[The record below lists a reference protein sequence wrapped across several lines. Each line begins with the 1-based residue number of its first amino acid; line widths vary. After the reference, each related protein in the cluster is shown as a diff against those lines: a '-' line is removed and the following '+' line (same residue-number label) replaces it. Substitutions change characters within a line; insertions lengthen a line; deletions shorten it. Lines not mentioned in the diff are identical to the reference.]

1 MELQIQTKTIGF
13 SVIDTVF
20 RYFNVPMDKL
30 YSNRGDKAKT
40 QARMYV
46 YYILH
51 YEYNISIN
59 QISLLMKKNER
70 NIYKRIASL
79 RTQLTYYEEVKKEY
93 KELLSKIKG

>member
-1 MELQIQTKTIGF
+1 MDLQIQTKTIGF

-30 YSNRGDKAKT
+30 YSNRGNKT
-40 QARMYV
+40 EMQARMYI

-51 YEYNISIN
+51 EEYKFSYN
-59 QISLLMKKNER
+59 QISLLMKKDKR
-70 NIYKRIASL
+70 NIRRRITNL